1 MPRLVRSATGG
12 LSYIGGVAT
21 PGAFPSYASDSTS
34 GFTPQIWS
42 SKLIQLFYPATV
54 FGEIANT
61 DYQGEIAQMGD
72 SVVIRTTPGIVIS
85 DYEVGMTLNY
95 ETPQSPRRELE
106 INQGKT
112 FSFELENVDRFQSD
126 IDLMNDWAESASEE
140 MKVSI
145 DRDILADVFA
155 DADPLN
161 SGSAAGKISG
171 DIDLGA
177 VGAPRVL
184 TRDDVVDYIVDM
196 GTVLDEQ
203 DVPETGRWLV
213 LPASICG
220 LIKKS
225 DLRDASI
232 AGDDTSIVRNGRLG
246 MIDRFTLYSSNLLS
260 FALEGTAKAFN
271 IMAGHRSAMTF
282 AAQMEKDKT
291 VHLINPN
298 KHGELVRGL
307 CIYGYEVIKP
317 VSLVHGY
324 IVRGQ

>member
-1 MPRLVRSATGG
+1 MPRLIRSATGG
-12 LSYIGGVAT
+12 TSYVGGVAT
-21 PGAFPSYASDSTS
+21 AGAFPSYASDSTS

-42 SKLIQLFYPATV
+42 SKLIQKFYPATV

-61 DYQGEIAQMGD
+61 DYQGEISQMGD
-72 SVVIRTTPGIVIS
+72 SVVIRTTPGITIS

-140 MKVSI
+140 MKVAI
-145 DRDILADVFA
+145 DRDILADVYA

-161 SGSAAGKISG
+161 SGGAAGKISG
-171 DIDLGA
+171 DINLGA
-177 VGAPRVL
+177 TGAPFAA
-184 TRDDVVDYIVDM
+184 DKDNIIDYIVDM

-203 DVPETGRWLV
+203 DVPETGRWLL
-213 LPASICG
+213 LPAALCG

-246 MIDRFTLYSSNLLS
+246 TIDRFTLYSSNLLS
-260 FALEGTAKAFN
+260 YGLEGTAKAFN
-271 IMAGHRSAMTF
+271 VMAGHRSAMTF

-324 IVRGQ
+324 VTKA